1 MTLTSSAA
9 LPSLSNI
16 LLHGKT
22 TIMKSIAT
30 NQVKGFPDS
39 STIRTV
45 YIQEEHDA
53 DFVDLDMLAAPVVA
67 AVSAFHYRTMLDT

>member
-1 MTLTSSAA
+1 
-9 LPSLSNI
+9 
-16 LLHGKT
+16 
-22 TIMKSIAT
+22 MKSIAT